1 MSATRSRK
9 RKPIVAIVGRPN
21 VGKSTLFN
29 RLAGKRL
36 AIVDDTPGVTRDVRE
51 GDGRIG
57 ALKFRL
63 LDTAG
68 LEEAEEGTLPARMTA
83 MSERAVD
90 SADVV
95 LFMVDARSGIT
106 PEDEHFA
113 NWLRRKGKPVILLAN
128 KAERSEDETAATEAW
143 MLGLGEPIPFAA
155 AHGLGLD
162 MLHDRLE
169 EAFDL
174 IHEDLKVH
182 PMNSDDKEEAGAG
195 QDAKGDDAANA
206 DAPVHTDG
214 ARRLKLAI
222 VGRPNAGKSTLI
234 NRLLGEERVLTGP
247 EAGITR
253 DAIRIDWSW
262 GGRPITLWDTAGM
275 RRKAKVKEKLEKL
288 SVADALHAIRFAD
301 VVVLLLDATEPL
313 KKQDL
318 AIADLVAREG
328 RALVIAVNKWDLI
341 TGREAFRKELER
353 AVDRLLPQVIG
364 APVVTLS
371 ALTGKGMKDLMP
383 AVFGVYDIWNTRI
396 PTAQLN
402 RWIAEATRR
411 HPPPAPGGKRIKIR
425 YVTQA
430 GVRPP
435 TFVAFSQRADKV
447 PDEYVRY
454 LIKSL
459 RDTFDLWGTPIRFRM
474 RDVANPYDDE
484 DGRKER
490 RRRRH

>member
-1 MSATRSRK
+1 MSAAKSRK

-29 RLAGKRL
+29 RLVGKRI

-113 NWLRRKGKPVILLAN
+113 NWLRRKDKPVIVLAN
-128 KAERSEDETAATEAW
+128 KAERGEDKAAAAEAW
-143 MLGLGEPIPFAA
+143 ALGLGEPIPFSA

-162 MLHDRLE
+162 VLHDRLE
-169 EAFDL
+169 EAFEL
-174 IHEDLKVH
+174 IREELKQ
-182 PMNSDDKEEAGAG
+182 PAGRPSSAEEAAGAAG
-195 QDAKGDDAANA
+195 EDAAA
-206 DAPVHTDG
+206 GEEAHTEERAG
-214 ARRLKLAI
+214 GERRLKLAI

-253 DAIRIDWSW
+253 DAIKIDWSW
-262 GGRPITLWDTAGM
+262 QGRPITLWDTAGM

-341 TGREAFRKELER
+341 EDREAYRKELER

-371 ALTGKGMKDLMP
+371 ALTGRGVKDLMP
-383 AVFGVYDIWNTRI
+383 AVLGVYEVWNTRI

-402 RWIAEATRR
+402 RWLAEATRR

-435 TFVAFSQRADKV
+435 TFVAFSQRAEKV

-454 LIKSL
+454 LVKSL

-474 RDVANPYDDE
+474 REVENPYDDE
-484 DGRKER
+484 SGKGK
-490 RRRRH
+490 RRHKRS